1 MKARP
6 ASKSPCSVR
15 VLTSRRFIATLASIG
30 MLIFIMATLRAP
42 FSTAQTS
49 ESIATF
55 DSDCQTPKIIFN
67 LGDTVCAVATG
78 SLLGSPLEGVPTQ
91 RRFQWSSPDGNI
103 FQSGTEITADP
114 QSESITIPTSGVS
127 AQVGRW
133 TVQTV
138 DSSNNGQAV
147 ATFTVQDPAN
157 AAVDLWTPI
166 FAPFQVS
173 AGSSAPFSV
182 FVTNKGPNEA
192 ANVQLTVTV
201 TTNATFQSKS
211 QVSGPAFECTDPA
224 TNAGVSTCTI
234 ASLPANTTAQFLFV
248 YQIDSDAP
256 AGAVISATATV
267 SSDTNELFETDNTF
281 TASVAIPADME
292 STCDVTCPA
301 DITTVKDQGQCG
313 ATVSFTPS
321 STGSGCGTV
330 TCTPA
335 SGSFFPL
342 GTTSVICLGE
352 TGGPCVFNVTVE
364 DPEPPTISCPSDIT
378 VDESSPGFGSAVVHF
393 PAPTLNDNCSAG
405 ISDCNPPSGS
415 SFPTGVTTVTC
426 QTGGPSNTVSCTFT
440 VTVEGEGGGACTV
453 ICPDDITQSASANA
467 CSAAVTYAAPTTTG
481 ICGTVACS
489 PPSGSTFPIGTT
501 VVSCTSAQGPGCNF
515 TVTIL
520 AAAPPT
526 IVTCASNK
534 TIDVTAN
541 CEAAIP
547 NLVGEVVATGC
558 NVTIS
563 QSPAPG
569 VLVTPGTHTVTITA
583 ENSAGVATCT
593 VVVTVLNNFT
603 GFFSPVSNLPALN
616 SVNAGRAIPVKF
628 SLNGNKGLDIFAPGF
643 PASGVIACDATATA
657 IEITETLT
665 AGGSSLSYDAGSD
678 QYTYVW
684 KTEKSWAGTCR
695 QLVLQLKNGCIYRAN
710 FKFK

>member
-15 VLTSRRFIATLASIG
+15 VLKSRRFIATIASIG
-30 MLIFIMATLRAP
+30 MLVFVVMMLRAP

-49 ESIATF
+49 ESISTF
-55 DSDCQTPKIIFN
+55 DSDCETPKIIFN
-67 LGDTVCAVATG
+67 VGDTVCAVATG
-78 SLLGSPLEGVPTQ
+78 SLLGSVAEGVPTQ
-91 RRFQWSSPDGNI
+91 RRFQWSAPDGTI
-103 FQSGTEITADP
+103 FGSGAEITTDP
-114 QSESITIPTSGVS
+114 QSDSITLPTGVA
-127 AQVGRW
+127 AQLGRW
-133 TVQTV
+133 VVKTV
-138 DSSNNGQAV
+138 DSSNNGV
-147 ATFTVQDPAN
+147 AIASFTVQDPAN

-166 FAPFQVS
+166 SAPFQVS
-173 AGSSAPFSV
+173 AGSTAPFSV
-182 FVTNKGPNEA
+182 FVTNKGPNA
-192 ANVQLTVTV
+192 AENVELTVTV
-201 TTNATFQSKS
+201 ATNSTFVSKS
-211 QVSGPAFECTDPA
+211 QVSGPAFDCTDP
-224 TNAGVSTCTI
+224 TSNAGVSTCTI
-234 ASLPANTTAQFLFV
+234 DSLPANTTAQFTFF
-248 YQIDSDAP
+248 YQIDSNAP

-267 SSDTNELFETDNTF
+267 TSDTNELFDVDNTF
-281 TASVAIPADME
+281 TASVTIPEGTA
-292 STCDVTCPA
+292 STCEVTCPA
-301 DITTVKDQGQCG
+301 DITTNKEAGQCG

-321 STGSGCGTV
+321 STGSGCGTI

-335 SGSFFPL
+335 SGSFFPT

-352 TGGPCVFNVTVE
+352 TGGPCVFNVIVE
-364 DPEPPTISCPSDIT
+364 DPEPPTISCPSDVT

-415 SFPTGVTTVTC
+415 SFPTGITTVVC
-426 QTGGPSNTVSCTFT
+426 QTGGPSNTVTCNFT
-440 VTVEGEGGGACTV
+440 VTVNGEGGGACTV
-453 ICPDDITQSASANA
+453 VCPGDITQSASANA
-467 CSAAVTYAAPTTTG
+467 CSATVTYDAPTTSG

-515 TVTIL
+515 SVTIL
-520 AAAPPT
+520 ASAPPT
-526 IVTCASNK
+526 IVTCATNK
-534 TIDVTAN
+534 TVNVIAN
-541 CEAAIP
+541 CEATIP
-547 NLVGEVVATGC
+547 NLVNEVVATGC
-558 NVTIS
+558 SVIVT
-563 QSPAPG
+563 QSPAAGTLVSPG
-569 VLVTPGTHTVTITA
+569 VYTVTITA

-593 VVVTVLNNFT
+593 ATVTVTDNFT

-628 SLNGNKGLDIFAPGF
+628 SLNGDRGLDIFAPGF
-643 PASGVIACDATATA
+643 PASGVIACDTSATP

-695 QLVLQLKNGCIYRAN
+695 QLVLQLKNGCVYRAN